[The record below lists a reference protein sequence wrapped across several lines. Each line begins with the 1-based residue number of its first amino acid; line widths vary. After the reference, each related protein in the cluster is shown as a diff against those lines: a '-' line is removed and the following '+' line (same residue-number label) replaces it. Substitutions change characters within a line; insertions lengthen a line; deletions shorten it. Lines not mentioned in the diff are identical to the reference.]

1 MPLMFSWM
9 DSFIASYL
17 LNTFAKMGSTFL
29 KMTKSPTPSTGM
41 IARNMSAIFQLMVNA
56 MMTDTTSMMGLLTA
70 MRMIIMNAFW
80 MLNTSV
86 VMRVTRLDAEN
97 LSMLA
102 KENPCIAE

>member
-1 MPLMFSWM
+1 
-9 DSFIASYL
+9 
-17 LNTFAKMGSTFL
+17 
-29 KMTKSPTPSTGM
+29 
-41 IARNMSAIFQLMVNA
+41 MSAIFQLMVNA